1 MSLHRVRT
9 VLRGA
14 AIVILLAGVAAIPAA
29 QAADTGGAAVPYLGW
44 SSWSGFRCNVDDQ
57 VVRQQALAMHQQ
69 LQSHGYRYVN
79 IDSDCSNAVD
89 GYGRKI
95 YDPAKF
101 PAGIAPLAAYVHGLG
116 LKFGVYTT
124 PGIPIPA
131 VQANTPIAGTPY
143 HARDIVYPPDG
154 THPGNGVCQ
163 YGNTFQNTC
172 RIDYSKPGA
181 QQYIDS
187 SAALFASWGVDLLK
201 LDAVSPGSS
210 TTSYDT
216 RPDVHAWSTALA
228 QSGRTIQLI
237 LSWHLD
243 INDAGFW
250 QANANGWRIDD
261 DIECYNTCSTL
272 TTWSNPFGYTRDTI
286 LSRFFDAVPWAQF
299 AGPGG
304 WSNLDSL
311 DVGNG
316 AADGL
321 TDTERRSATTLWAIA
336 GAPIYSGDDL
346 TALDGTGRNLLTND
360 RVLAVDQAGVAGQ
373 LVGATAPYRSW
384 SDQQVWAAHEPDG
397 TYAVALFNLAGTAQP
412 VTVRWQDLGFCGAA
426 AATDVWSGD
435 GLGRHRGGM
444 TQVLPGHGSSLLRL
458 TQTGTAPCP
467 AAPAP
472 LPSQNYEAEDPT
484 NTLTD
489 PASINSC
496 GGCSGGLKV
505 GNLDNGAAVR
515 FNHVD
520 VARAGDYTLTIQY
533 AADDER
539 TGYVSV
545 DGGPQKLIGYL
556 PRTGG
561 WDTVGEY
568 RIRINLHAGTNTI
581 TYLTHAGPSTFPGPR
596 TYSPDLDR
604 ITVTPAASPQRQT

>member
-1 MSLHRVRT
+1 MSLRLIRT
-9 VLRGA
+9 TLRSIALLVLVTGL
-14 AIVILLAGVAAIPAA
+14 VQTPAA
-29 QAADTGGAAVPYLGW
+29 QAASTGGADRPYLGW
-44 SSWSGFRCNVDDQ
+44 SSWSALRCDVNDQ
-57 VVRQQALAMHQQ
+57 VIREQALAMHRQ

-79 IDSDCSNAVD
+79 IDSDCSNQVD
-89 GYGRKI
+89 GSGRKV

-101 PAGIAPLAAYVHGLG
+101 PDGIAPLAAYVHGLG
-116 LKFGVYTT
+116 LKIGVYTT

-143 HARDIVYPPDG
+143 HARDIIYPPDG
-154 THPGNGVCQ
+154 THPGNDLCQ
-163 YGNTFQNTC
+163 YGNTFQITC
-172 RIDYSKPGA
+172 RIDYSLPGA

-228 QSGRTIQLI
+228 ATGRPIQLI

-243 INDAGFW
+243 VTEGGFW

-261 DIECYNTCSTL
+261 DIECYNTCPTL

-286 LSRFFDAVPWAQF
+286 VSRFFDAVPWAQY

-316 AADGL
+316 PADGL
-321 TDTERRSATTLWAIA
+321 TDTERRSAMTLWAIA
-336 GAPIYSGDDL
+336 GAPLYSGDDL
-346 TALDGTGRNLLTND
+346 TSLDKTGLGILTND
-360 RVLAVDQAGVAGQ
+360 RVLAVDQAGVAGH
-373 LVGATAPYRSW
+373 LVGAAAPYRSW

-397 TYAVALFNLAGTAQP
+397 TYAIALFNLAGRAEP
-412 VTVRWQDLGFCGAA
+412 VTVRWQDLGFCGAGSV
-426 AATDVWSGD
+426 TDVWSGQSR
-435 GLGRHRGGM
+435 GRQPEGM
-444 TQVLPGHGSSLLRL
+444 TELLPGHGSSLLRV
-458 TQTGTAPCP
+458 QQVGSSSCAP

-472 LPSQNYEAEDPT
+472 SAQSYEAEDPG
-484 NTLTD
+484 NTITA
-489 PASINSC
+489 PASVNSC
-496 GGCSGGLKV
+496 SGCSGGMKV

-515 FNHVD
+515 FND
-520 VARAGDYTLTIQY
+520 VNVTRAGQYTLTIGY

-545 DGGPQKLIGYL
+545 NGGPEQLVGFF

-568 RIRINLHAGTNTI
+568 RVRINLHAGTNTI

-604 ITVTPAASPQRQT
+604 ITVRASTTL